1 MILCLCCSK
10 LSMAPHCLKDKIQ
23 TPTVVFKTLH
33 QLTLPVLPPQ
43 HAFTHLT
50 SQGHQ
55 ELTVPTPRPFSAG
68 PAPPSP
74 ISTYRGP
81 FECFD
86 GVWRYWQLCPCLP
99 LPQNCNLLKH
109 KDHSRDLLLFEL
121 NWRWEPLGYIHSQVF
136 IKPLLSIYCNGGPC
150 PP

>member
-1 MILCLCCSK
+1 MGSHPVSRAPDSFLQTHLLPDERIFLLNINVILCLCCSK
-10 LSMAPHCLKDKIQ
+10 LPMAPHCLKDKIQ
-23 TPTVVFKTLH
+23 TPTMVFKTLH

-43 HAFTHLT
+43 HAFTHLA

-55 ELTVPTPRPFSAG
+55 ELTVPTPRSLSAG

-86 GVWRYWQLCPCLP
+86 GVWQLCPCLP
-99 LPQNCNLLKH
+99 LPQNCNLLKD
-109 KDHSRDLLLFEL
+109 KDHSRDLLF
-121 NWRWEPLGYIHSQVF
+121 F
-136 IKPLLSIYCNGGPC
+136 
-150 PP
+150 